1 MSGFGLNASTPRK
14 ATEANRKAY
23 GRQLCTPSVFASEAS
38 RTTGWD
44 AYSLIALDRCGLI
57 DVCHAPI
64 ATNER
69 RA

>member
-23 GRQLCTPSVFASEAS
+23 GRQLCTPGVFAGEAV

-44 AYSLIALDRCGLI
+44 AYSLIARLI
-57 DVCHAPI
+57 GA
-64 ATNER
+64 A
-69 RA
+69 